1 MLTRPGK
8 EKVPILMYHSISNS
22 TNRKFKQFTIS
33 PSLFEKQMAYLHE
46 HAYTPITVTQFV
58 NNMSQSCSSL
68 PERPVILTFDDGYAD
83 FFTDALPILKRYN
96 FVATLYV
103 VTGFINETS
112 RWLKREG
119 EATRQML
126 TWDQLGEI
134 SASDIECGAHTHH
147 HPRLDTL
154 PSSIAHHE
162 IVISKKTLEDHL
174 GKSVSSFAY
183 PFGYY
188 TATIQ
193 QLVQAAG
200 YTSACAVK
208 HAMSST
214 STTTNHFSLARL
226 MVKPTTDVKKFAA
239 LLTDTNSYATTLY
252 TIYARMRTPVWQ
264 FIRRS
269 SLPYKDMMFHS
280 D

>member
-1 MLTRPGK
+1 MLTQTRK
-8 EKVPILMYHSISNS
+8 EKVPILMYHSVSNS

-58 NNMSQSCSSL
+58 NNMSQGCYAL

-119 EATRQML
+119 EATRLML
-126 TWDQLGEI
+126 TWDQLVEI
-134 SASDIECGAHTHH
+134 SACGIECGAHTHH

-154 PSSIAHHE
+154 PYSVAQHE
-162 IVISKKTLEDHL
+162 IVISKKILEDHL
-174 GKSVSSFAY
+174 KQRVSSFAY

-188 TATIQ
+188 TSTIQ
-193 QLVQAAG
+193 QLVQAAE

-208 HAMSST
+208 HAMNST
-214 STTTNHFSLARL
+214 STTTNHFALVRL
-226 MVKPTTDVKKFAA
+226 MVKPTTNVEKFTA
-239 LLTDTNSYATTLY
+239 LLTGTNSYATTLY
-252 TIYARMRTPVWQ
+252 TAYARMRTPIWQ
-264 FIRRS
+264 FVRRS
-269 SLPYKDMMFHS
+269 SVFIQENNVLH
-280 D
+280 